1 MQGTVYNNNPGTG
14 TAGLPKGTYW
24 VPTQPGILPI
34 AGRLSGGNGVVVVPG
49 EWGRAAGTARGA
61 MNYSTKAGQGN
72 LASRGSVRKETPT
85 KEIKNLSI
93 KTVANFK
100 NLVSAYESIK
110 SKPGNSTPGVDGS
123 TLDGMDKKFLLKTQE
138 SLRAGKFEF
147 PPARRISIP
156 KPGKPGETR
165 PLTIAAPPVLVPG
178 ERGPPGR
185 APRDKVVQKA
195 ILLVLERY
203 FDPLFLESSH
213 GFRPG
218 RGTHT
223 ATKYLE
229 AKFQSVKYIIEAD
242 FSKAFDSINHD
253 ELMTQLAHHITD
265 DKLLKVIS
273 SGLKSG

>member
-1 MQGTVYNNNPGTG
+1 MQGTVYNNPGTG
-14 TAGLPKGTYW
+14 TAGLPKGTFW
-24 VPTQPGILPI
+24 VPTQTESLPI
-34 AGRLSGGNGVVVVPG
+34 TGRITGGNGVVVVPG
-49 EWGRAAGTARGA
+49 EWGRTAGTARGA

-72 LASRGSVRKETPT
+72 LASRGSVSKETPN
-85 KEIKNLSI
+85 KEINNLSI

-100 NLVSAYESIK
+100 NLVSAYESVK

-123 TLDGMDKKFLLKTQE
+123 TLDGMDKNFLLKTQE
-138 SLRAGKFEF
+138 LLRAGKFEF
-147 PPARRISIP
+147 PPARRILIP

-165 PLTIAAPPVLVPG
+165 PLTIAAP
-178 ERGPPGR
+178 
-185 APRDKVVQKA
+185 RDKVIQKA
-195 ILLVLERY
+195 ILLALERH
-203 FDPLFLESSH
+203 FDPIFLESSH

-242 FSKAFDSINHD
+242 FSKAFDSISHD
-253 ELMTQLAHHITD
+253 KLMTLLARHITD
-265 DKLLKVIS
+265 DKLLKVIR